1 MKTTSSVILEIKSSY
16 NTFSDTEKKIA
27 EYVVENPKKLI
38 NSTISQVA
46 ESLGLA
52 DATIFRFCKKIN
64 LKGFQDLKITL
75 ATEFNDNLNSYAN
88 QQIYED
94 DSQKSIISKVFSA
107 NITAINDTLSSIDST
122 NMESAVNS
130 ILEADQIIFFGNGGS
145 GVVAS
150 DAHHKFLRTGLR
162 VNSYI
167 DYHMQLMAV
176 SQLTSKDLIV
186 VISHTGSNLN
196 IMNILD
202 VAKEN
207 GTKSIGI
214 TSFSRSPINE
224 KVDISLYA
232 VSQETEYQF
241 EAFASRIAHLSI
253 LDALY
258 ISVLLKRKE
267 LTNNAIK
274 KMRDAISITR
284 I

>member
-1 MKTTSSVILEIKSSY
+1 MITSSGVILQIKSNY
-16 NTFSDTEKKIA
+16 NTFNDTEKKIA
-27 EYVVENPKKLI
+27 EYIIDNPRKLI
-38 NSTISQVA
+38 HSTISQVS
-46 ESLGLA
+46 ESLDLA

-75 ATEFNDNLNSYAN
+75 ATEFNEGLNNYAN
-88 QQIYED
+88 EQIDEED
-94 DSQKSIISKVFSA
+94 DQKSIIDKVFKA
-107 NITAINDTLSSIDST
+107 NITAINDTLSSIDSE
-122 NMESAVNS
+122 NMEKAVNA
-130 ILEADQIIFFGNGGS
+130 ILEADQVIFFGSGGS
-145 GVVAS
+145 AIVAM
-150 DAHHKFLRTGLR
+150 DAHHKLLRTGLR

-167 DYHMQLMAV
+167 DYHMQLMAL

-196 IMNILD
+196 MMSLLD
-202 VAKEN
+202 ISKEN

-214 TSFSRSPINE
+214 TSFSKSPINE
-224 KVDISLYA
+224 KVDIALNA
-232 VSQETEYQF
+232 ISQETEYQF

-253 LDALY
+253 IDAIY
-258 ISVLLKRKE
+258 ISVILKRKE